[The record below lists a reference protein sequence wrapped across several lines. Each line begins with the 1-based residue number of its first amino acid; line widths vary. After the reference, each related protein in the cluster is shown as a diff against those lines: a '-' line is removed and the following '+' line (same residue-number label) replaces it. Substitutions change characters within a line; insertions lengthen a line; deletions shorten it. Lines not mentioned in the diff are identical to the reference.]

1 MNNPKIV
8 VLDGY
13 TLNPGDLSWNELKK
27 LGSCQIYDRTTIS
40 ELPNV
45 LQDADI
51 VLTNKVPLARD
62 TLQETD
68 RLKYIGVLAT
78 GYDVINTKAAREKG
92 IVVTNVPNYGTASVA
107 QMVFAHILNLTQR
120 VGIHSIAVKN
130 GEWSSSLDWSFTL
143 TPQIELKGLV
153 LGIVGFGRIGKEV
166 AAIARG
172 FGMRILATSR
182 SHTTHD
188 HVTMVDLDSLL
199 SSTDFVTLHCPLTD
213 ETKQIIN
220 STNLAKMKSNTF
232 LINTGRGGLVDENAL
247 AFALNS
253 GQIAGAGLDVLST
266 EPPSADNPLIQAKNC
281 YITPHIS
288 WATTASRQR
297 LLDCAVKN
305 VESFLAGTPTNVVS

>member
-27 LGSCQIYDRTTIS
+27 VGSCQIYDRTTIS

-62 TLQETD
+62 MLQETD

-120 VGIHSIAVKN
+120 VGTHSIAVTN
-130 GEWSSSLDWSFTL
+130 GQWTSSIDWSFTL
-143 TPQIELKGLV
+143 TPQIELAGLT

-166 AAIARG
+166 AAIG
-172 FGMRILATSR
+172 KSFGMQILATNR
-182 SHTTHD
+182 SQTAYD
-188 HVTMVDLDSLL
+188 HVAMVDLDSLL
-199 SSTDFVTLHCPLTD
+199 STADFVTLHCPLTE
-213 ETKQIIN
+213 ETKHIIN
-220 STNLAKMKSNTF
+220 SANLAKMKSNAF
-232 LINTGRGGLVDENAL
+232 LINTGRGGLVDETAL
-247 AFALNS
+247 ADALNGS
-253 GQIAGAGLDVLST
+253 RIAGAGLDVLSL
-266 EPPSADNPLIQAKNC
+266 EPPTSGNPLVQANNC
-281 YITPHIS
+281 FITPHIA
-288 WATTASRQR
+288 WATKASRQR

-305 VESFLAGTPTNVVS
+305 VESFLAGAPTNVVS